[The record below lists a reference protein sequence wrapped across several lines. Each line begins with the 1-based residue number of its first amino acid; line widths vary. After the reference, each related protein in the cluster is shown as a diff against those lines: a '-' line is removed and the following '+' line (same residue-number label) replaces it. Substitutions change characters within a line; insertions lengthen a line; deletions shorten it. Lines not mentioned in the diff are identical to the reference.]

1 MEIENDLLSKLNEL
15 GIFFSSVKES
25 ASLTLIDQETASNG
39 LNKVELIRNI
49 VHKHKKE
56 PRNIFL
62 RQIHGGLF
70 SMVRGMEFFVDPKT
84 NEDYIESCRGIY
96 ELVDKLESAI
106 KWTSVYRVR

>member
-1 MEIENDLLSKLNEL
+1 MEIEDDLHKKLNEL
-15 GIFFSSVKES
+15 GMFFSSVKES
-25 ASLTLIDQETASNG
+25 ASLMHIDRETASNG

-49 VHKHKKE
+49 VQKYKKE

-70 SMVRGMEFFVDPKT
+70 SMARGMEFFVDPKT
-84 NEDYIESCRGIY
+84 NEDYIESCKGIY
-96 ELVDKLESAI
+96 DLVDKLESAI